1 MSDLKL
7 SLGINDAVVAL
18 KEQTIDAII
27 SILTERNHT
36 NIELHKPIHYAE
48 LTDDWVIHRGSFKV
62 VRLEEQ
68 GVIVNFNNCSE
79 AEEFRNLSIEQLIE
93 LLMVIERNG
102 YEYAADGDAIELK

>member
-1 MSDLKL
+1 MSDLKR
-7 SLGINDAVVAL
+7 SLGINNMIITL
-18 KEQTIDAII
+18 KAQTIDAIL

-48 LTDDWVIHRGSFKV
+48 LADDWVVHRGSFKV
-62 VRLEEQ
+62 VRLKEQ
-68 GVIVNFNNCSE
+68 YVIVNFNNCSE